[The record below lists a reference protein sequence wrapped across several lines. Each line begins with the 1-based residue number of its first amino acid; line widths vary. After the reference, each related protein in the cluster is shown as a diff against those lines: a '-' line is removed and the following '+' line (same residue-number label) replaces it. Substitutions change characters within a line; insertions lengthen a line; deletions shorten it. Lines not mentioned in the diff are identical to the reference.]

1 MAVCLTLLI
10 ICTVVTRALVQLAL
24 KVHIILWAPIFAL
37 LPKVS
42 AWHGGQPAGHLVE
55 ALMSKVGAVM
65 GREGDATPF
74 TEVTVDNI
82 SNTLHS

>member
-1 MAVCLTLLI
+1 MSKVGAVMGREGDVGIEAQCLLRHLA
-10 ICTVVTRALVQLAL
+10 VVTCLAAS
-24 KVHIILWAPIFAL
+24 WSCAL
-37 LPKVS
+37 L
-42 AWHGGQPAGHLVE
+42 AAGHLVE

>member
-1 MAVCLTLLI
+1 M
-10 ICTVVTRALVQLAL
+10 
-24 KVHIILWAPIFAL
+24 
-37 LPKVS
+37 
-42 AWHGGQPAGHLVE
+42 VE

-82 SNTLHS
+82 STTLHR

>member
-1 MAVCLTLLI
+1 MLSWQK
-10 ICTVVTRALVQLAL
+10 RAGGDDISLFLNLVL
-24 KVHIILWAPIFAL
+24 
-37 LPKVS
+37 
-42 AWHGGQPAGHLVE
+42 GTTGHLVE

-82 SNTLHS
+82 SNTLHG

>member
-1 MAVCLTLLI
+1 MDRCVE
-10 ICTVVTRALVQLAL
+10 
-24 KVHIILWAPIFAL
+24 ILQVF
-37 LPKVS
+37 
-42 AWHGGQPAGHLVE
+42 GGSGHLVE

-82 SNTLHS
+82 STTLHR

>member
-1 MAVCLTLLI
+1 MYPEKCPEVVEALFLLFL
-10 ICTVVTRALVQLAL
+10 C
-24 KVHIILWAPIFAL
+24 HDSDIFG
-37 LPKVS
+37 S
-42 AWHGGQPAGHLVE
+42 GSGHLVE

-82 SNTLHS
+82 STTLHR

>member
-1 MAVCLTLLI
+1 LERYVS
-10 ICTVVTRALVQLAL
+10 
-24 KVHIILWAPIFAL
+24 ILSIL
-37 LPKVS
+37 
-42 AWHGGQPAGHLVE
+42 GGGSGHLVE

-82 SNTLHS
+82 STTLHR

>member
-1 MAVCLTLLI
+1 MLAVANISPRATRLVLPTNPFTAFVETGPATSDLPRTACP
-10 ICTVVTRALVQLAL
+10 TV
-24 KVHIILWAPIFAL
+24 
-37 LPKVS
+37 
-42 AWHGGQPAGHLVE
+42 AGHLVE

-82 SNTLHS
+82 SLTLHK